1 MSDERTQIDSQ
12 LICSLPKANMKK
24 EIIQLR
30 VNERDHEIAVEPNA
44 LLLDVLRQQ
53 LQLTGSK
60 RACDDS
66 SCGACTVLVD
76 GVAMMACTL
85 LAASCQGQEITT
97 IEGVT
102 EHGSLA
108 AIQKAYGDWGGA
120 QCGYCTPG
128 FIMTVKSLLAENPD
142 PSEQEIRAALSSN
155 LCRCT
160 GYSQMYEAIRS
171 AIAAEKAGVALPDWK
186 KIFEPDHGTLLDV
199 WVLNGNPAD
208 WQALLDW
215 ACQKYQTTY
224 LEDGTETTLP
234 SFGTIFE
241 RAQTVT
247 PLLRIDLGGISVN
260 AHFFSTDE
268 IELDVL
274 PENVDSEAKAT
285 AVFKLMTGMAR
296 LLRKQVVLTA
306 EHVSRDARQLRAMA
320 LCIADSNGNLL
331 PGNVE
336 RERVRCT
343 L

>member
-1 MSDERTQIDSQ
+1 
-12 LICSLPKANMKK
+12 MKK
-24 EIIQLR
+24 ELIQLR
-30 VNERDHEIAVEPNA
+30 VNGRDHEIAVEPNA
-44 LLLDVLRQQ
+44 LLLDVVRQQ

-76 GVAMMACTL
+76 GVAMISCNL
-85 LAASCQGQEITT
+85 LAASCEGQEITT

-142 PSEQEIRAALSSN
+142 PSEGDIRDALSSN

-171 AIAAEKAGVALPDWK
+171 AIAVEKRAVVFSDWK
-186 KIFEPDHGTLLDV
+186 RIFDPGHGVWLGV
-199 WVLNGNPAD
+199 WVLKGNRAD

-215 ACQKYQTTY
+215 VCRKYPTTY

-234 SFGTIFE
+234 SFAMILE
-241 RAQTVT
+241 RVKTVT
-247 PLLRIDLGGISVN
+247 PLLRIDLGGFSAN
-260 AHFFSTDE
+260 ARFSSTGE
-268 IELDVL
+268 IALEVL
-274 PENVDSEAKAT
+274 PESVDCEAKAA

-296 LLRKQVVLTA
+296 LLRKEVILAPEPLSLDERQP
-306 EHVSRDARQLRAMA
+306 RDQAV
-320 LCIADSNGNLL
+320 CVADSKGKLSL
-331 PGNVE
+331 GDVE
-336 RERVRCT
+336 RERVRCG